1 MRLFCQ
7 TQTKTKTSG
16 INLPVRY
23 SLLLRRN
30 HGGRG
35 GDVGSGLV
43 LGLSPENCR
52 GSDLRTKA
60 EFRRLSWRLILLC
73 NIESR
78 KLSALLISLSKQGN
92 SRSSR
97 MALSRFAPAIQSY
110 WLPP

>member
-23 SLLLRRN
+23 SLFLRRN
-30 HGGRG
+30 HGGRA

-60 EFRRLSWRLILLC
+60 EFDGYLGGSFCYATSSLENYRL
-73 NIESR
+73 
-78 KLSALLISLSKQGN
+78 
-92 SRSSR
+92 
-97 MALSRFAPAIQSY
+97 Y
-110 WLPP
+110 